1 MKEGLSFDMGKMSSF
16 LGRCFAFILKLIREL
31 IPLTQQ
37 HDGYHEQAF
46 SPPRLWTLSHRK
58 RKWAAP
64 SREICS
70 KLVKRMTR
78 EETRMACTLMNTYI
92 NVCTIKSILV
102 NNTARVHTQRK
113 TFILVHFPMQTH
125 QPLHW
130 RS

>member
-1 MKEGLSFDMGKMSSF
+1 MGKMSSF
-16 LGRCFAFILKLIREL
+16 GGRCFAFILKLIREL
-31 IPLTQQ
+31 MPLTQQ
-37 HDGYHEQAF
+37 HDGYHEQKAF
-46 SPPRLWTLSHRK
+46 SPPSLWALSHRK
-58 RKWAAP
+58 RKRAAP